1 MTYIDPQ
8 KRANA
13 EKNGSPHAPEEVI
26 AEWHALAKKVCR
38 ELQHAGLPADVQHPN
53 TLADRQAG
61 ACVSV
66 DTIEG
71 PTGGV
76 HVSWNAG
83 ESLTEAALEFMQPD
97 RLDLSEPVIEHGTR
111 IVSLMDETIKSV
123 LTLAGFRTRDAVE
136 LNDLAPGTY
145 VAGRQPRQWFIEH
158 ILTEGVLGLIG
169 AIRSCDPSG
178 DDSGE
183 PAGISAEGK
192 ARLTGRGIRIVQDGL
207 HRLADDDRQE
217 FARVFR
223 RLAGAMH
230 SQDMVYRGFWKADRS
245 LLELPD
251 ELCLPAQEPPAV
263 AGTSVIRSQVL
274 AAAYMAVL
282 GSIELADEDTV
293 DDDEAVKIT
302 EAWTG
307 TLLRRLDQA
316 PDEDRQE
323 LIHLFREAAREET
336 DPAHKAFASGFP
348 EAIGLV
354 EEGEGATAT

>member
-13 EKNGSPHAPEEVI
+13 EENGIPHAPEEVI
-26 AEWHALAKKVCR
+26 AEWHALAETVCR
-38 ELQHAGLPADVQHPN
+38 ELQHAGLPAYVQHPN
-53 TLADRQAG
+53 TLADRQVG
-61 ACVSV
+61 ARVSV

-71 PTGGV
+71 PAGGV

-83 ESLTEAALEFMQPD
+83 ESLTEAVLEFMEPD
-97 RLDLSEPVIEHGTR
+97 RLDLREPVIEHGAR
-111 IVSLMDETIKSV
+111 VGSLMDETIKSV

-145 VAGRQPRQWFIEH
+145 VAGRRPRQWFIEY
-158 ILTEGVLGLIG
+158 ILTEGVLGLIA
-169 AIRSCDPSG
+169 AIRSPDPRG

-183 PAGISAEGK
+183 PAGISVEGK

-263 AGTSVIRSQVL
+263 AGHSVTRPQVL
-274 AAAYMAVL
+274 AAAYMALL
-282 GSIELADEDTV
+282 GSIAPAGEDTV
-293 DDDEAVKIT
+293 DDDDAVKIT

-307 TLLRRLDQA
+307 TLLRRMNQA
-316 PDEDRQE
+316 PDEDRHE
-323 LIHLFREAAREET
+323 LIRLFREAAREET
-336 DPAHKAFASGFP
+336 DPAHQAFASGFP

-354 EEGEGATAT
+354 EEGEGATGA

>member
-1 MTYIDPQ
+1 M
-8 KRANA
+8 
-13 EKNGSPHAPEEVI
+13 
-26 AEWHALAKKVCR
+26 
-38 ELQHAGLPADVQHPN
+38 QHPN
-53 TLADRQAG
+53 TLADRQVG

-66 DTIEG
+66 DTIDG
-71 PTGGV
+71 PAGGV
-76 HVSWNAG
+76 HISWNAG
-83 ESLTEAALEFMQPD
+83 ESLIEAVLEFMEPD
-97 RLDLSEPVIEHGTR
+97 GLDLREPVIEHGAR
-111 IVSLMDETIKSV
+111 VGSLMDETIKSV

-145 VAGRQPRQWFIEH
+145 VAGRQPRQWFIEY
-158 ILTEGVLGLIG
+158 ILTEGVLGLIA

-183 PAGISAEGK
+183 PAGISVEGK

-230 SQDMVYRGFWKADRS
+230 SQDMVYRTFWNADRS

-251 ELCLPAQEPPAV
+251 ELCLPAQEPPA
-263 AGTSVIRSQVL
+263 AADNSVTRSQVL
-274 AAAYMAVL
+274 AAAYTALL
-282 GSIELADEDTV
+282 GSIALADEDTV
-293 DDDEAVKIT
+293 DDDDAVKIT

-307 TLLRRLDQA
+307 TLLRRMNQA
-316 PDEDRQE
+316 PDADRHE
-323 LIHLFREAAREET
+323 LIRLFREAACKET
-336 DPAHKAFASGFP
+336 DPAHKAFASSFP

-354 EEGEGATAT
+354 EAGEGATGT